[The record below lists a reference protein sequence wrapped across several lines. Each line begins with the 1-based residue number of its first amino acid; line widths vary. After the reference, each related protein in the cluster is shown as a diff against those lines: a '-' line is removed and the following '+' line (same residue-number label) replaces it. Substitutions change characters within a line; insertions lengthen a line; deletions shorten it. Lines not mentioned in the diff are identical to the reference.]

1 MSQHSTFSE
10 KRQFGRRPTF
20 QHGWVKIPGRPP
32 LACVLRNMSDG
43 GALLIFDTP
52 QCLPFGFLLD
62 IEGKQQTYGC
72 EVRHHYGV
80 KVGVEFV
87 DVATIQQSR
96 NGSYDGTVGSWIE
109 TSTMMQPPNWP
120 QV

>member
-1 MSQHSTFSE
+1 MSAQTSNPE
-10 KRQFGRRPTF
+10 RRQFGRRPTF

-32 LACVLRNMSDG
+32 ITCVLRNMSEG
-43 GALLIFDTP
+43 GALLMFEQP
-52 QCLPFGFLLD
+52 QCLPYAFIMEVDGTGL
-62 IEGKQQTYGC
+62 TYGC

-87 DVATIQQSR
+87 DVATIQQAR
-96 NGSYDGTVGSWIE
+96 NGSHDGTVGSWIE